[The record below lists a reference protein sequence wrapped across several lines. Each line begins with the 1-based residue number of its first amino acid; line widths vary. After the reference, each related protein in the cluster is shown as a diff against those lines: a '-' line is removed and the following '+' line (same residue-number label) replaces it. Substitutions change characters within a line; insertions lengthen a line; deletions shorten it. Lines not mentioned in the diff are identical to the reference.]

1 MKIKKAV
8 FPVAGWGTRF
18 LPATK
23 SSPKE
28 MLTVVDKPLIQYA
41 VEEAI
46 EAGCKEIIFVTS
58 SNKKSLED
66 HFDRNFELEYS
77 LEKKQKYEL
86 LELVK
91 NIVPK
96 DISFF
101 FVRQPEALGLGH
113 AVLCAKPLV
122 GIEDFAVILPDDL
135 IYNHDCGTGALKQM
149 VKMVEGT
156 DIRGCIATLQV
167 KKDETDSY
175 GIVAKDEQDVIKE
188 IVEKPSPD
196 KAPSTNAVVGR
207 YLLPNKIFKCLESTS
222 EGAGG
227 EIQLTDAIAK
237 LLNQEEKLVSYEFK
251 GVRYDCGSKL
261 GFLIANYEI
270 ALQHKELGE
279 DFKNYLQKN
288 HKH

>member
-23 SSPKE
+23 SCPKE

-46 EAGCKEIIFVTS
+46 EAGCKELIFVTS

-77 LEKKQKYEL
+77 LEKKQKFEM
-86 LELVK
+86 LEMVK
-91 NIVPK
+91 NIIPK
-96 DISFF
+96 DVSFF

-122 GIEDFAVILPDDL
+122 GIEDFAVLLPDDL
-135 IYNHDCGTGALKQM
+135 IDNHDGGVGTLKQM
-149 VKMVEGT
+149 TDAVSGT
-156 DIRGCIATLQV
+156 DIRGCLATQV
-167 KKDETDSY
+167 VPADKTDSY
-175 GIVAKDEQDVIKE
+175 GIVAIDKNNIIKS
-188 IVEKPSPD
+188 IVEKPDPD
-196 KAPSTNAVVGR
+196 KAPSRNAVVGR
-207 YLLPNKIFKCLESTS
+207 YLLPNKIFRCLESTS

-227 EIQLTDAIAK
+227 EIQLTDAISK
-237 LLNQEEKLVSYEFK
+237 LTDQEEKILAYDFK
-251 GVRYDCGSKL
+251 GTRYDCGSKL
-261 GFLIANYEI
+261 GFIIANYEL
-270 ALQHKELGE
+270 ALKHEELG
-279 DFKNYLQKN
+279 DSFKEYLQN
-288 HKH
+288 S

>member
-23 SSPKE
+23 SCPKE
-28 MLTVVDKPLIQYA
+28 MLTVVDRPLIQYA

-46 EAGCKEIIFVTS
+46 EAGCKELIFVTS

-77 LEKKQKYEL
+77 LEKKEKYEL
-86 LELVK
+86 LEMVR
-91 NIVPK
+91 NIIPK
-96 DISFF
+96 DVSFF

-122 GIEDFAVILPDDL
+122 GIEDFAVLLPDDL

-149 VKMVEGT
+149 VEAVEGT
-156 DIRGCIATLQV
+156 DIRGAIATQQV
-167 KKDETDSY
+167 AKDKTSSY
-175 GIVAKDEQDVIKE
+175 GIVAKDAENIIKA
-188 IVEKPSPD
+188 IVEKPAPE
-196 KAPSTNAVVGR
+196 KAPSTTAVVGR
-207 YLLPNKIFKCLESTS
+207 YLLPNKIFKCLETTS
-222 EGAGG
+222 KGAGG

-237 LLNQEEKLVSYEFK
+237 LIDQEEKIVAYDFK
-251 GVRYDCGSKL
+251 GTRYDCGDKL

-270 ALQHKELGE
+270 ALTHKDLGSK
-279 DFKNYLQKN
+279 FKDYLASR
-288 HKH
+288 

>member
-23 SSPKE
+23 SCPKE

-46 EAGCKEIIFVTS
+46 EAGCKELIFVTS

-86 LELVK
+86 LEMVR
-91 NIVPK
+91 NIIPK
-96 DISFF
+96 DVSFF

-122 GIEDFAVILPDDL
+122 GIEDFAVLLPDDL
-135 IYNHDCGTGALKQM
+135 IYNHHYGISALKQM
-149 VKMVEGT
+149 VETVAGT
-156 DIRGCIATLQV
+156 DIRGCIATQQV
-167 KKDETDSY
+167 AKDKTSSY
-175 GIVAKDEQDVIKE
+175 GIVAKDNDNFIKA
-188 IVEKPSPD
+188 IVEKPAPEKS
-196 KAPSTNAVVGR
+196 PSTTAVVGR
-207 YLLPNKIFKCLESTS
+207 YLLPNKIFKCLELTS

-237 LLNQEEKLVSYEFK
+237 LIDQEEKIIAYDFK
-251 GVRYDCGSKL
+251 GTRYDCGDKL

-270 ALQHKELGE
+270 ALTHKELG
-279 DFKNYLQKN
+279 DKFKNYLSN
-288 HKH
+288 LTV

>member
-46 EAGCKEIIFVTS
+46 EARCKEIIFVTS

-96 DISFF
+96 DVSFF

-135 IYNHDCGTGALKQM
+135 IYNHDCGTGALNQM
-149 VKMVEGT
+149 VEVVKGT
-156 DIRGCIATLQV
+156 DIRGCIATQQV
-167 KKDETDSY
+167 NKSDTGSY
-175 GIVAKDEQDVIKE
+175 GIVAKDNDNIIKE
-188 IVEKPSPD
+188 IVEKPSPED
-196 KAPSTNAVVGR
+196 SLSNHAVVGR
-207 YLLPNKIFKCLESTS
+207 YLLPNKIFKCLELTS
-222 EGAGG
+222 KGADG
-227 EIQLTDAIAK
+227 EIQLTEAIAK
-237 LLNQEEKLVSYEFK
+237 LIDQDEKLLSYEFK
-251 GVRYDCGSKL
+251 GTRYDCGSKL
-261 GFLIANYEI
+261 GFLIASYEI
-270 ALQHKELGE
+270 ALQHQELGDKFRE
-279 DFKNYLQKN
+279 YLASR
-288 HKH
+288 

>member
-1 MKIKKAV
+1 MKIRKVV

-23 SSPKE
+23 SCPKE

-46 EAGCKEIIFVTS
+46 EAGCKELIFVTS

-77 LEKKQKYEL
+77 LEKKKKYEL
-86 LELVK
+86 LEAVK
-91 NIVPK
+91 NIIPRDV
-96 DISFF
+96 SFF

-113 AVLCAKPLV
+113 AILCAKPLV

-135 IYNHDCGTGALKQM
+135 IYNHNCGTGALKQM
-149 VKMVEGT
+149 IKTVEGT
-156 DIRGCIATLQV
+156 DLRGCIATQQISRD
-167 KKDETDSY
+167 KTQSY
-175 GIVAKDEQDVIKE
+175 GIIAKNDENIIE
-188 IVEKPSPD
+188 AIVEKPTPD

-207 YLLPNKIFKCLESTS
+207 YLLPNKIFRCLEITS

-237 LLNQEEKLVSYEFK
+237 LIDQEEKLLAYEFK
-251 GVRYDCGSKL
+251 GTRYDCGSKL

-270 ALQHKELGE
+270 ALKHPELGE
-279 DFKNYLQKN
+279 KFKNYLSN
-288 HKH
+288 R

>member
-1 MKIKKAV
+1 MKIRKAI

-23 SSPKE
+23 SCPKE

-86 LELVK
+86 LDLVK
-91 NIVPK
+91 NIIPK
-96 DISFF
+96 DVNFF

-113 AVLCAKPLV
+113 AVLCAKPLI

-135 IYNHDCGTGALKQM
+135 IYNYKCGTGTLRQM
-149 VKMVEGT
+149 IKAVEGT
-156 DIRGCIATLQV
+156 DIRGCVATQQV
-167 KKDETDSY
+167 KKEEANSY
-175 GIVAKDEQDVIKE
+175 GIVAKDNDNFIKT
-188 IVEKPSPD
+188 IVEKPAPE

-207 YLLPNKIFKCLESTS
+207 YLLPNKIFRCLESTS
-222 EGAGG
+222 EGASG

-237 LLNQEEKLVSYEFK
+237 LLDQDEKILSYEFK
-251 GVRYDCGSKL
+251 GTRYDCGSKL

-270 ALQHKELGE
+270 ALQHKELGHK
-279 DFKNYLQKN
+279 FKEYLQN
-288 HKH
+288 R

>member
-1 MKIKKAV
+1 MKIRKAV

-23 SSPKE
+23 SCPKE

-46 EAGCKEIIFVTS
+46 EAGCKELIFVTS

-86 LELVK
+86 LEMVK

-135 IYNHDCGTGALKQM
+135 IYNHNCGTGALKQM
-149 VKMVEGT
+149 VKTVEGT
-156 DIRGCIATLQV
+156 DIRGCIATQQV
-167 KKDETDSY
+167 AKNKTDSY
-175 GIVAKDEQDVIKE
+175 GIVAKNDENIIKA
-188 IVEKPSPD
+188 IVEKPAPE
-196 KAPSTNAVVGR
+196 KAPSTTAVVGR

-237 LLNQEEKLVSYEFK
+237 LVDLEEKIIAHDFK
-251 GVRYDCGSKL
+251 GTRYDCGDKL

-270 ALQHKELGE
+270 ALQHKELG
-279 DFKNYLQKN
+279 DKFKDYLEN
-288 HKH
+288 R

>member
-1 MKIKKAV
+1 MKIRKVV

-23 SSPKE
+23 SCPKE

-46 EAGCKEIIFVTS
+46 EAGCKELIFVTS

-77 LEKKQKYEL
+77 LEKKKKYEL
-86 LELVK
+86 LETVK
-91 NIVPK
+91 NIIPTDV
-96 DISFF
+96 SFF

-113 AVLCAKPLV
+113 AILCAKPLV

-135 IYNHDCGTGALKQM
+135 IYNHDCRTGALKQM
-149 VKMVEGT
+149 IKTVEGT
-156 DIRGCIATLQV
+156 DLRGCIATQQIS
-167 KKDETDSY
+167 KDKTQSY
-175 GIVAKDEQDVIKE
+175 GIIAKNDENIIKA
-188 IVEKPSPD
+188 IVEKPIPD

-207 YLLPNKIFKCLESTS
+207 YLLPNKIFRCLEITS

-237 LLNQEEKLVSYEFK
+237 LIDQEEKLLAYEFK
-251 GVRYDCGSKL
+251 GTRYDCGSKL

-270 ALQHKELGE
+270 ALRHPELGE
-279 DFKNYLQKN
+279 KFKSYLSN
-288 HKH
+288 R

>member
-23 SSPKE
+23 SCPKE

-46 EAGCKEIIFVTS
+46 EAGCKELIFVTS

-86 LELVK
+86 LEMVR
-91 NIVPK
+91 NIIPK
-96 DISFF
+96 DVSFF

-122 GIEDFAVILPDDL
+122 GIEDFAVLLPDDL
-135 IYNHDCGTGALKQM
+135 IYNHHCGTGALKQM
-149 VKMVEGT
+149 VEAVAGT
-156 DIRGCIATLQV
+156 DIRGCIATQQV
-167 KKDETDSY
+167 AKDRTSSY
-175 GIVAKDEQDVIKE
+175 GIVAKDNDNFIKE
-188 IVEKPSPD
+188 IVEKPAPEKS
-196 KAPSTNAVVGR
+196 PSTTAVVGR
-207 YLLPNKIFKCLESTS
+207 YLLPNKIFKCLELTS

-237 LLNQEEKLVSYEFK
+237 LIDQEEKIIAYDSK
-251 GVRYDCGSKL
+251 GTRYDCGDKL

-270 ALQHKELGE
+270 ALTHKELG
-279 DFKNYLQKN
+279 DKFKNYLSN
-288 HKH
+288 LTV

>member
-23 SSPKE
+23 SCPKE

-46 EAGCKEIIFVTS
+46 EAGCKELIFVTS

-77 LEKKQKYEL
+77 LEKKGKIEL
-86 LELVK
+86 LNAVK
-91 NIVPK
+91 SIIPK
-96 DISFF
+96 DVSFF

-113 AVLCAKPLV
+113 AILCAKPLV
-122 GIEDFAVILPDDL
+122 GIEDFAVLLPDDL
-135 IYNHDCGTGALKQM
+135 MYNKNGKQALSQM
-149 VKMVEGT
+149 VNAVKNT
-156 DIRGCIATLQV
+156 PIRGCIATQTV
-167 KKDETDSY
+167 DKKDVSSY
-175 GIVAKDEQDVIKE
+175 GIIAKNDKNSIQK
-188 IVEKPSPD
+188 IVEKPSIE
-196 KAPSTNAVVGR
+196 KAPSNSAVVGR
-207 YLLPNKIFKCLESTS
+207 YLLPNKIFKCLEIT
-222 EGAGG
+222 EQGTGG

-237 LLNQEEKLVSYEFK
+237 LIEVEENFLAYDFE

-270 ALQHKELGE
+270 AINHPELGE
-279 DFKNYLQKN
+279 KYKEYLKNQK
-288 HKH
+288 

>member
-1 MKIKKAV
+1 MKIRKAV

-23 SSPKE
+23 SCPKE

-46 EAGCKEIIFVTS
+46 EAGCKELIFVTS

-77 LEKKQKYEL
+77 LEKKHKYEL
-86 LELVK
+86 LEMVR
-91 NIVPK
+91 NIIPK
-96 DISFF
+96 DVSFF

-135 IYNHDCGTGALKQM
+135 IYDHNCGAGALKQM
-149 VKMVEGT
+149 VGAVEGT
-156 DIRGCIATLQV
+156 DIRGCIETQQIA
-167 KKDETDSY
+167 KNKTDSY
-175 GIVAKDEQDVIKE
+175 GIVAKDSENIIKA
-188 IVEKPSPD
+188 IVEKPAPE
-196 KAPSTNAVVGR
+196 KAPSTTAVVGR

-237 LLNQEEKLVSYEFK
+237 LIDQEEKIIAYDFK
-251 GVRYDCGSKL
+251 GTRYDCGDKL

-270 ALQHKELGE
+270 ALTHKELG
-279 DFKNYLQKN
+279 DKFKDYLSN
-288 HKH
+288 R

>member
-1 MKIKKAV
+1 MKIRKAV

-23 SSPKE
+23 SCPKE

-46 EAGCKEIIFVTS
+46 SAGCKELIFVTS

-66 HFDRNFELEYS
+66 HFDRNFELEFS
-77 LEKKQKYEL
+77 LEKKQKYKL
-86 LELVK
+86 LEMVR

-96 DISFF
+96 DVSFF

-135 IYNHDCGTGALKQM
+135 IYNRECGTGALKQM
-149 VKMVEGT
+149 VKAVEGT
-156 DIRGCIATLQV
+156 DIRGCIATQQV
-167 KKDETDSY
+167 PKNKTDSY
-175 GIVAKDEQDVIKE
+175 GIVAKNDENIIKA
-188 IVEKPSPD
+188 IVEKPSPE
-196 KAPSTNAVVGR
+196 KAPSTTAVVGR

-237 LLNQEEKLVSYEFK
+237 LVDLDEKIIAHDFN
-251 GVRYDCGSKL
+251 GTRYDCGDKL

-270 ALQHKELGE
+270 ALQHQELGE
-279 DFKNYLQKN
+279 KFKAYLAN
-288 HKH
+288 R

>member
-1 MKIKKAV
+1 MKIKKAI

-23 SSPKE
+23 SCPKE

-46 EAGCKEIIFVTS
+46 EAGCKELIFVTS

-77 LEKKQKYEL
+77 LEKKEKYEL
-86 LELVK
+86 LEMVK
-91 NIVPK
+91 NIIPK
-96 DISFF
+96 DVSFF

-122 GIEDFAVILPDDL
+122 GIEDFAILLPDDL
-135 IYNHDCGTGALKQM
+135 IYNHGCGTGALKQM
-149 VKMVEGT
+149 VEAVEGT
-156 DIRGCIATLQV
+156 DIRGCIATQQV
-167 KKDETDSY
+167 SKDKTASY
-175 GIVAKDEQDVIKE
+175 GILAKDDENIIKA
-188 IVEKPSPD
+188 IVEKPAPE
-196 KAPSTNAVVGR
+196 KASSTTAVVGR
-207 YLLPNKIFKCLESTS
+207 YLLPNKIFKCLEFTS

-227 EIQLTDAIAK
+227 EIQLTDAIVK
-237 LLNQEEKLVSYEFK
+237 LIDQEEKIIAYDFK
-251 GVRYDCGSKL
+251 GTRYDCGDKL

-270 ALQHKELGE
+270 ALTHKELG
-279 DFKNYLQKN
+279 DKFKDYLAN
-288 HKH
+288 R

>member
-1 MKIKKAV
+1 MKIRKVV

-23 SSPKE
+23 SCPKE

-46 EAGCKEIIFVTS
+46 EAGCKELIFVTS

-77 LEKKQKYEL
+77 LEKKKKYEL
-86 LELVK
+86 LEAVK
-91 NIVPK
+91 NIIPRDV
-96 DISFF
+96 SFF

-113 AVLCAKPLV
+113 AILCAKPLV

-135 IYNHDCGTGALKQM
+135 IYNHNCGTGALKQM
-149 VKMVEGT
+149 IKTVEGT
-156 DIRGCIATLQV
+156 DLRGCIATQQISRD
-167 KKDETDSY
+167 KTQSY
-175 GIVAKDEQDVIKE
+175 GIIAKNDENIIE
-188 IVEKPSPD
+188 AIVEKPTPD

-207 YLLPNKIFKCLESTS
+207 YLLPNKIFRCLEITS

-227 EIQLTDAIAK
+227 EIQLTDAVAK
-237 LLNQEEKLVSYEFK
+237 LIDQEEKLLAYEFK
-251 GVRYDCGSKL
+251 GTRYDCGSKL

-270 ALQHKELGE
+270 ALKHPELGE
-279 DFKNYLQKN
+279 KFKNYLSN
-288 HKH
+288 R

>member
-1 MKIKKAV
+1 MKIRKAV

-23 SSPKE
+23 SCPKE

-46 EAGCKEIIFVTS
+46 EAGCKELIFVTS

-77 LEKKQKYEL
+77 LEKKKKYDL
-86 LELVK
+86 LETVK
-91 NIVPK
+91 NIIPR

-113 AVLCAKPLV
+113 AILCAKPLV

-135 IYNHDCGTGALKQM
+135 IYNHDCRTGALKQM
-149 VKMVEGT
+149 VKTVEGT
-156 DIRGCIATLQV
+156 DFRGCVATQQV
-167 KKDETDSY
+167 SKDKTQSY
-175 GIVAKDEQDVIKE
+175 GIIAKDDENLIKA
-188 IVEKPSPD
+188 IVEKPTPD

-207 YLLPNKIFKCLESTS
+207 YLLPNKIFRCLEMTS

-237 LLNQEEKLVSYEFK
+237 LIDKEEKLLAYEFK
-251 GVRYDCGSKL
+251 GTRYDCGSKL

-270 ALQHKELGE
+270 ALQHPELGE
-279 DFKNYLQKN
+279 KFKNYLSN
-288 HKH
+288 R

>member
-1 MKIKKAV
+1 MKIRKAV

-23 SSPKE
+23 SCPKE

-46 EAGCKEIIFVTS
+46 EAGCKELIFVTS
-58 SNKKSLED
+58 ANKKSLED

-77 LEKKQKYEL
+77 LEKKQKFDL
-86 LELVK
+86 LKTVR
-91 NIVPK
+91 NIIPK
-96 DISFF
+96 DVSFF
-101 FVRQPEALGLGH
+101 FVRQQEALGLGH

-122 GIEDFAVILPDDL
+122 GIDDFAVLLPDDL
-135 IYNHDCGTGALKQM
+135 IYNHDRETGSLKQM
-149 VKMVEGT
+149 TDSVRGT
-156 DIRGCIATLQV
+156 DFTGCIATQQV
-167 KKDETDSY
+167 AKDETDSY
-175 GIVAKDEQDVIKE
+175 GIVAKNQDRVIKN

-196 KAPSTNAVVGR
+196 KAPSTDAVVGR
-207 YLLPNKIFKCLESTS
+207 YLLPNKIFQSLESTS

-237 LLNQEEKLVSYEFK
+237 LIDQDEKMLAYEFK
-251 GVRYDCGSKL
+251 GTRYDCGSKL

-270 ALQHKELGE
+270 ALKHNELGE
-279 DFKNYLQKN
+279 KFKAYLSK
-288 HKH
+288 K

>member
-23 SSPKE
+23 SCPKE

-46 EAGCKEIIFVTS
+46 QAGCKELIFVTS

-86 LELVK
+86 LDIVK
-91 NIVPK
+91 NIIPK
-96 DISFF
+96 DVSFF

-122 GIEDFAVILPDDL
+122 GIEDFAVLLPDDL
-135 IYNHDCGTGALKQM
+135 IYNHDCGTGALAQM
-149 VKMVEGT
+149 IEKVSGT
-156 DIRGCIATLQV
+156 DIRGCLATQV
-167 KKDETDSY
+167 VPHNKTGSY
-175 GIVAKDEQDVIKE
+175 GIVAKDDENLIKA
-188 IVEKPSPD
+188 IVEKPAPD
-196 KAPSTNAVVGR
+196 KAPSNTAVVGR
-207 YLLPNKIFKCLESTS
+207 YLLPNKIFRCLESTS

-237 LLNQEEKLVSYEFK
+237 LIDMDEKFLAYDFK
-251 GVRYDCGSKL
+251 GTRYDCGDKL

-270 ALQHKELGE
+270 AKTHPELGIK
-279 DFKNYLQKN
+279 FKEYLSTVK
-288 HKH
+288 

>member
-23 SSPKE
+23 SCPKE

-46 EAGCKEIIFVTS
+46 EAGCKELIFVTS

-77 LEKKQKYEL
+77 LEKKEKYEL
-86 LELVK
+86 LDMVR

-96 DISFF
+96 DVSFF

-122 GIEDFAVILPDDL
+122 GIEDFAVLLPDDL

-149 VKMVEGT
+149 VETVRGT
-156 DIRGCIATLQV
+156 DIRGCIATQQV
-167 KKDETDSY
+167 AKDKTSSY
-175 GIVAKDEQDVIKE
+175 GIVAKNAENVIKE
-188 IVEKPSPD
+188 IVEKPTPE
-196 KAPSTNAVVGR
+196 KAPSTTAVVGR

-222 EGAGG
+222 KGAGG

-237 LLNQEEKLVSYEFK
+237 LIDQEEKIIAYDFK
-251 GVRYDCGSKL
+251 GTRYDCGDKL

-270 ALQHKELGE
+270 ALTHKDLGSK
-279 DFKNYLQKN
+279 FKSYLSN
-288 HKH
+288 LAI

>member
-23 SSPKE
+23 SCPKE
-28 MLTVVDKPLIQYA
+28 MLTVVDRPLIQYA

-46 EAGCKEIIFVTS
+46 EAGCKELIFVTS

-77 LEKKQKYEL
+77 LEKKEKYEL
-86 LELVK
+86 LEMVR

-96 DISFF
+96 DVSFF

-122 GIEDFAVILPDDL
+122 GIEDFAVLLPDDL

-149 VKMVEGT
+149 VSTVQDT
-156 DIRGCIATLQV
+156 DIRGCIATQQV
-167 KKDETDSY
+167 AKDKTSSY
-175 GIVAKDEQDVIKE
+175 GIVAKNDEGIIKG
-188 IVEKPSPD
+188 IVEKPAPE
-196 KAPSTNAVVGR
+196 KAPSTTAVVGR
-207 YLLPNKIFKCLESTS
+207 YLLPNKIFKCLETTS
-222 EGAGG
+222 KGAGG

-237 LLNQEEKLVSYEFK
+237 LIDQEEKIVAYNFK
-251 GVRYDCGSKL
+251 GTRYDCGDKL

-270 ALQHKELGE
+270 ALTHKDLGSK
-279 DFKNYLQKN
+279 FKDYLASR
-288 HKH
+288 